1 MNINFEGFTLDSIS
15 AESKKIKEEILT
27 SLNYNQLKF
36 DFKINLDW
44 NTLYNIFSFDLN
56 LGMQDGL
63 DLNLSAKFE
72 DVYKELVDFN
82 FNEDSINALMEDPKI
97 KNLEIS
103 IQDNS
108 LTDRLLNYGALNFNM
123 TKREYV
129 DFIISEMQSDVVIN
143 DSLQNDFIIAI
154 TNFIQQPDKITFSAR
169 PSTSL
174 SYKDIIN
181 FIPNPT
187 LLVKLLNI
195 KIK

>member
-1 MNINFEGFTLDSIS
+1 
-15 AESKKIKEEILT
+15 
-27 SLNYNQLKF
+27 
-36 DFKINLDW
+36 
-44 NTLYNIFSFDLN
+44 
-56 LGMQDGL
+56 MQDGL

-108 LTDRLLNYGALNFNM
+108 LTDRLLEYGALNFHM

-129 DFIISEMQSDVVIN
+129 DFIISEIQSNVVIK